1 MSKVRRSIVLPL
13 LALAASVVAVRAAPE
28 RQAPPALTDLWRQV
42 EIIRTAHGVPHIRA
56 ENMRAAG
63 YALAWLQA
71 EDYGPRT
78 GTRLL
83 ATRGQAARTAGRASL
98 DADFDE
104 IRSRNRAI
112 ETYHLLDQDTRDMY
126 DGFAAGINRYVELH
140 RAEYPAGM
148 PADFTGYDVASLHIG
163 DTPPA
168 ARIRRFLAAIK
179 GGAPFAEATEMTE
192 DTEATAEDGSN
203 AWALA
208 PTRTTSGRAILLRNP
223 HLAWT
228 SGYYEAHMTVTG
240 VMDFYGDFRIGGPL
254 GVIGGFNKDLGW
266 ATTNSNTND
275 RAEIYSV
282 ALDPNRKDHYLL
294 DGASVPLKKETIT
307 VEFKDGDRM
316 SSETRDF
323 WSMPLGPVIHRTA
336 DKVFIVRMAGD
347 NEYRAGEQFLRMMRA
362 KSLAEFKDA
371 MKIRALVSQNY
382 TYADRAG
389 NIYHLW
395 NGSMPLL
402 PHDPGGDAA
411 TPITRTGDAWTRL
424 IPFEDLP
431 QWLNPRGGYI
441 QNENDSPHF
450 TNVSGPINLANKYPN
465 IEPPMLRLRSQLA
478 IQLIGGPQKLSLES
492 IVRLKHNYRML
503 LADRVKTDLIAAV
516 KATKPTGDVAAA
528 VALLQKWNNTAAPD
542 SRGSTIFEAWFGRYA
557 QGRQDDELFA
567 QPWTATVPT
576 KTPRGLSD
584 PPRAAEAFAW
594 AVEDT
599 KKRYGRFDVTWGDV
613 HRIRRGNVD
622 EPIGGCTGRLGCFR
636 VLGYA
641 RDPQD
646 GKFVANTGD
655 GWVLA
660 VEFGP
665 TVPRAYSVLAYG
677 ESPRPESPWHADQA
691 AMFARGQLKKVAFT
705 AKDVDAQAVVRYRPG
720 DK

>member
-1 MSKVRRSIVLPL
+1 
-13 LALAASVVAVRAAPE
+13 
-28 RQAPPALTDLWRQV
+28 
-42 EIIRTAHGVPHIRA
+42 
-56 ENMRAAG
+56 
-63 YALAWLQA
+63 
-71 EDYGPRT
+71 
-78 GTRLL
+78 
-83 ATRGQAARTAGRASL
+83 
-98 DADFDE
+98 
-104 IRSRNRAI
+104 
-112 ETYHLLDQDTRDMY
+112 
-126 DGFAAGINRYVELH
+126 
-140 RAEYPAGM
+140 
-148 PADFTGYDVASLHIG
+148 
-163 DTPPA
+163 
-168 ARIRRFLAAIK
+168 
-179 GGAPFAEATEMTE
+179 
-192 DTEATAEDGSN
+192 
-203 AWALA
+203 
-208 PTRTTSGRAILLRNP
+208 
-223 HLAWT
+223 
-228 SGYYEAHMTVTG
+228 MTVTG

-254 GVIGGFNKDLGW
+254 GVIGGFNKYLGW

-282 ALDPNRKDHYLL
+282 ALDPDRKDYYLL

-316 SSETRDF
+316 SSETREF

-362 KSLAEFKDA
+362 KSLAEFKEA

-411 TPITRTGDAWTRL
+411 TPISRTGDAWTRL

-450 TNVSGPINLANKYPN
+450 TNVRGPINLVNKYPN
-465 IEPPMLRLRSQLA
+465 IEPPQLRLRSQLA
-478 IQLIGGPQKLSLES
+478 IQLIGGTQKLSLEDV
-492 IVRLKHNYRML
+492 IRLKHSYRML
-503 LADRVKTDLIAAV
+503 LADRVKPDLIAAV
-516 KATKPTGDVAAA
+516 QATKPAGDVAAA

-542 SRGSTIFEAWFGRYA
+542 SRGSTIFEAWFGRYT
-557 QGRQDDELFA
+557 QSKSGQELFS
-567 QPWTATVPT
+567 QPWTPTVPL

-584 PPRAAEAFAW
+584 PVVAATAFAW

-599 KKRYGRFDVTWGDV
+599 KKRYGRIDVTWGDV
-613 HRIRRGNVD
+613 HRIRRGKVD
-622 EPIGGCTGRLGCFR
+622 EPIGGCTGALGCFR

-660 VEFGP
+660 IEFGP
-665 TVPRAYSVLAYG
+665 SVPRAYSVLAYG
-677 ESPRPESPWHADQA
+677 ESPRPESPWHDDQA
-691 AMFARGQLKKVAFT
+691 AMFAQGRLKKVAFT
-705 AKDVDAQAVVRYRPG
+705 SKDVDAQAVLRYRPG
-720 DK
+720 ER